1 MAKVN
6 GTVMLIAE
14 GSNTVLWT
22 KTATLNLEQDLPD
35 SSTKDSAGWAEHIN
49 GQRNWTID
57 YDGAYDI
64 IGTGLTPNEIIALIV
79 GRDVDTT
86 VKFGLTASLASGFS
100 GKGTFKNISIT
111 AGMEDVVTFSGT
123 IVGNGPLAAY

>member
-100 GKGTFKNISIT
+100 GEGTFKNISIT